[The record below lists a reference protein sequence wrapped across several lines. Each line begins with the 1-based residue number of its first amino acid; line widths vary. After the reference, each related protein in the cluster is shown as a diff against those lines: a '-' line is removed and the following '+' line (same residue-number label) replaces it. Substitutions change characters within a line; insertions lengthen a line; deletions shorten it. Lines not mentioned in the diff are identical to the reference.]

1 MGKKLLFAPKI
12 LIFANSGFIPL
23 TAAAALCKYILGKI
37 SLCVLHKL
45 PVGIG
50 FMLFQMIFEAGNRYF
65 MIYTPFVVL
74 LAVGGLRAMG
84 RAAGRRKQG

>member
-1 MGKKLLFAPKI
+1 MLAVF
-12 LIFANSGFIPL
+12 
-23 TAAAALCKYILGKI
+23 
-37 SLCVLHKL
+37 
-45 PVGIG
+45 G

-84 RAAGRRKQG
+84 RAAGRRRRA